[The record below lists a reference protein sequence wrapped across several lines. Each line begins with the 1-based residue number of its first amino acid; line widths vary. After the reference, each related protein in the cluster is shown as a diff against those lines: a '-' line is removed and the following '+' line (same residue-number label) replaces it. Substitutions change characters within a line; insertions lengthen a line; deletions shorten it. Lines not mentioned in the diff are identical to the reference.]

1 MCHRDIVPTLYQL
14 QELKEMLENHRS
26 QNEEWIGKVRS
37 ENDTERRTLAEE
49 RAAMERASADLAR
62 QQDTFQQKS
71 KKLDAIMRQVQGL
84 NA

>member
-1 MCHRDIVPTLYQL
+1 
-14 QELKEMLENHRS
+14 MLEEHRS
-26 QNEEWIGKVRS
+26 RNEEWIAKIRS

-62 QQDTFQQKS
+62 QQDVFQQKS
-71 KKLDAIMRQVQGL
+71 KKLDAIMKQVQGL